1 MPRARCRSRGSFDV
15 VTSKTVTGISDAD
28 HDHWREH
35 GYVIVRLLDDDQVK
49 AAVENI
55 HEYMPSW
62 EEYARHP
69 RWYAE
74 SVASLTGRLRTHATF
89 PFVGNALNETTLH
102 PELISFAERVI
113 GTDRLM
119 LSHGQLGGK
128 YAGTRNF
135 EQQLH
140 LDYGNNTLVCPPP
153 DSEIVDLP
161 AIIYYTDVTV
171 GLSPTYVVSQE
182 FTRGQPAEP
191 RHRSRAEFPELYEH
205 EFPVVVPAGSVLI
218 YSMNTFH
225 RGSALTAS
233 EGLRFAQNIG
243 FKRVDT
249 PWCGQ
254 VTFQHDGGRP
264 EMNQFLEH
272 ATPRQREFVG
282 FPPIGDPYW
291 NDATIAGVGARYPG
305 MDMGPYRD

>member
-1 MPRARCRSRGSFDV
+1 MG
-15 VTSKTVTGISDAD
+15 GITEAD
-28 HDHWREH
+28 HKHWQEH
-35 GYVIVRLLDDDQVK
+35 GYVIVQLLGDQEVR
-49 AAVENI
+49 AALEEI
-55 HEYMPSW
+55 YEYMPPW

-69 RWYAE
+69 RWYAD
-74 SVASLTGRLRTHATF
+74 SVAYRGRRSRTRATF
-89 PFVGNALNETTLH
+89 PFFGTALNASVLH

-128 YAGTRNF
+128 YAGTRNY

-140 LDYGNNTLVCPPP
+140 LDYGNNTLVCPKP
-153 DSEIVDLP
+153 DAEIVDLP

-171 GLSPTYVVSQE
+171 DLSPTYAVSQT
-182 FTRGQPAEP
+182 FTRDMP
-191 RHRSRAEFPELYEH
+191 RSPRQRSREEYPELYEK

-225 RGSALTAS
+225 RGSALKAS
-233 EGLRFAQNIG
+233 EGVRFAQNIG

-254 VTFQHDGGRP
+254 VTFQHDGGSA
-264 EMNQFLEH
+264 EMNQFLEA
-272 ATPRQREFVG
+272 ATPREREFVG
-282 FPPIGDPYW
+282 FPAVGDPYW
-291 NDATIAGVGARYPG
+291 DKGTIANVGSRYPG
-305 MDMGPYRD
+305 MDMSPYQANTP

>member
-1 MPRARCRSRGSFDV
+1 MGTIRE
-15 VTSKTVTGISDAD
+15 AD
-28 HDHWREH
+28 YQHWREH
-35 GYVIVRLLDDDQVK
+35 GYVVVPLLDDEQVR
-49 AAVENI
+49 ATVENI
-55 HEYMPSW
+55 HEYMPPW

-69 RWYAE
+69 RWYEE
-74 SVASLTGRLRTHATF
+74 SVAAKSGRLRTYATF
-89 PFVGNALNETTLH
+89 PFVGDALNETTLH
-102 PELISFAERVI
+102 PELIAFAERVI

-128 YAGTRNF
+128 YAGTRDF

-153 DSEIVDLP
+153 DEEIVDLP

-171 GLSPTYVVSQE
+171 DLSPTYVVSQK
-182 FTRGQPAEP
+182 FTRDLPREP
-191 RHRSRAEFPELYEH
+191 RFHTREGSPDLYAH
-205 EFPVVVPAGSVLI
+205 EVPVVVPAGSVLI

-233 EGLRFAQNIG
+233 EGLRYAQNIG
-243 FKRVDT
+243 FKRVDA

-254 VTFQHDGGRP
+254 VTFQHDGGSP
-264 EMNQFLEH
+264 EMNHFLEH

-282 FPPIGDPYW
+282 FPRVGDPYW
-291 NDATIAGVGARYPG
+291 NKSTVANVGARYPG
-305 MDMGPYRD
+305 MDMSPYLAALT

>member
-1 MPRARCRSRGSFDV
+1 MP
-15 VTSKTVTGISDAD
+15 ISDAD
-28 HDHWREH
+28 LAHWREH
-35 GYVIVRLLDDDQVK
+35 GYVIVQLLDDDEV
-49 AAVENI
+49 AATLEDI
-55 HEYMPSW
+55 YQYMPPW

-74 SVASLTGRLRTHATF
+74 SVAAKAGPLRTHATF
-89 PFVGNALNETTLH
+89 PFFGDALNASTLH
-102 PELISFAERVI
+102 PDLIAFAEKVI

-128 YAGTRNF
+128 YAATRNF
-135 EQQLH
+135 EQSLH
-140 LDYGNNTLVCPPP
+140 SDYGNNTLVCPKP
-153 DSEIVDLP
+153 DDQIADLP

-171 GLSPTYVVSQE
+171 GLSPTYVVPQDV
-182 FTRGQPAEP
+182 TRDGPLEP
-191 RHRSRAEFPELYEH
+191 RHRPREKFPELYEH

-233 EGLRFAQNIG
+233 EGVRFAQNIG
-243 FKRVDT
+243 FKRVDA

-254 VTFQHDGGRP
+254 ETFQHDGGSA
-264 EMNQFLEH
+264 EMDHFLQT

-282 FPPIGDPYW
+282 FPPVGDPYW
-291 NDATIAGVGARYPG
+291 DEGSLAAVAARYPN
-305 MDMGPYRD
+305 MDMAPYRDAV

>member
-1 MPRARCRSRGSFDV
+1 MG
-15 VTSKTVTGISDAD
+15 GISEAD
-28 HDHWREH
+28 YQHWRQH

-55 HEYMPSW
+55 HEYMPPW

-74 SVASLTGRLRTHATF
+74 SVASRTGRLRTHATF
-89 PFVGNALNETTLH
+89 PFVGEALNASVLH
-102 PELISFAERVI
+102 PDLIGFAERVI

-128 YAGTRNF
+128 YAGTRDF
-135 EQQLH
+135 EQSLH
-140 LDYGNNTLVCPPP
+140 LDFGNNTLVCPKP
-153 DSEIVDLP
+153 DTQIVDLP

-171 GLSPTYVVSQE
+171 DLSPTYVVSQE
-182 FTRGQPAEP
+182 ITRGKPTEP
-191 RHRSRAEFPELYEH
+191 RHRSREDFPDLYAH

-233 EGLRFAQNIG
+233 EGVRFAQNIG
-243 FKRVDT
+243 FKRTDT

-254 VTFQHDGGRP
+254 VTFQHDGGSR
-264 EMNQFLEH
+264 EMNHFLEH
-272 ATPRQREFVG
+272 ATPREREFVG
-282 FPPIGDPYW
+282 FPAVGDAFWDDY
-291 NDATIAGVGARYPG
+291 TITTVGARYPG
-305 MDMGPYRD
+305 MDMEPYRSGTR